1 MLFMGAKV
9 THLGEVPQGQPE
21 RTSRVINMV
30 NQHDEEGFGGCTNL
44 GECTRACPKG
54 IPLNVI
60 SQMNAD
66 LRRAGYRR

>member
-1 MLFMGAKV
+1 M
-9 THLGEVPQGQPE
+9 TE
-21 RTSRVINMV
+21 
-30 NQHDEEGFGGCTNL
+30 QHDHEGFGGCTNL

-66 LRRAGYRR
+66 FRHAGFGRR